1 MKNLFNLLLSFFVFL
16 CCCKQNELT
25 KVQAFPLIASYYG
38 FSINNA
44 IDKKGSSSQGPTEAY
59 LETQIA
65 IDQKIDDYGWPPQKY
80 ELLQKKGIIDVY
92 YEQRGFLGGV
102 FVASVGNLG
111 NKYFI
116 NTRTWDTPVDGRIS
130 QLVFKGYRINIT
142 DVNISSS
149 SKDKSAMAEVTFS
162 ISDIS
167 PIQEIVSPLKSNIL
181 KSTVYFKLFDKGW
194 QVIDDQKSHIKINK
208 IDNPLHWAEQ

>member
-1 MKNLFNLLLSFFVFL
+1 MKKLFNLLFLFPVFL
-16 CCCKQNELT
+16 YSCKQNELT
-25 KVQAFPLIASYYG
+25 KEQAFPLIASYYG

-44 IDKKGSSSQGPTEAY
+44 TNKTIPSQGINEAY
-59 LETQIA
+59 FETQIA
-65 IDQKIDDYGWPPQKY
+65 IDQRIDDYGWPPQKY

-102 FVASVGNLG
+102 FVASVGKLG

-116 NTRTWDTPVDGRIS
+116 NSRTWDTPVEGRIS
-130 QLVFKGYRINIT
+130 QFIFKGYRININ
-142 DVNISSS
+142 DVNISSNAR
-149 SKDKSAMAEVTFS
+149 DKSAMAEVTFS

-167 PIQEIVSPLKSNIL
+167 PIQEIVSPLKSNFL